1 MNFDYGGLA
10 QFKSQFSAAAM
21 GMFTSGWVWFVSNKS
36 GELAIFPTYGPGTL
50 LVRSQ
55 SYMAYAKGL
64 SFGDFIEDVDNGVD
78 YGFEY
83 ESGDEFNISDPLH
96 VPDSS
101 SSARSAPSPP
111 GVTPSSPLSG
121 VAGSRD
127 HPGRHPLHPRFYS
140 TSENSLDQGTATSI
154 YDEPK
159 EEPITKTDLLDAS
172 EQVLFPLFCVS
183 VHEHAWMAAG
193 YGIWGKEE
201 WLKKFWT
208 VLDWEKVSKSYNAIT
223 RAATAVAKK
232 T

>member
-1 MNFDYGGLA
+1 MRFEYGGLA
-10 QFKSQFSAAAM
+10 QFKSEFSAAAM
-21 GMFTSGWVWFVSNKS
+21 GMFTSGWVWFVSNKN

-55 SYMAYAKGL
+55 TYMAYAKGL
-64 SFGDFIEDVDNGVD
+64 SFGDFVSDANDYVD

-83 ESGDEFNISDPLH
+83 ESGDEINVSDPSH
-96 VPDSS
+96 VPDISS
-101 SSARSAPSPP
+101 SPARSAPSPGMP
-111 GVTPSSPLSG
+111 PSSPLSG
-121 VAGSRD
+121 IAGSRD
-127 HPGRHPLHPRFYS
+127 HPGRNPLHPRFYS
-140 TSENSLDQGTATSI
+140 TAETPLDQGSATSI

-193 YGIWGKEE
+193 YGVWGKEE
-201 WLKKFWT
+201 WLRKFWT
-208 VLDWEKVSKSYNAIT
+208 VLDWEKVSKSYDVIA
-223 RAATAVAKK
+223 RAAKKK

>member
-1 MNFDYGGLA
+1 MRFDYGGLA
-10 QFKSQFSAAAM
+10 QFKSEFSAAAM

-36 GELAIFPTYGPGTL
+36 GQLAIFPTYGPGTL

-55 SYMAYAKGL
+55 TYMAYAKGL
-64 SFGDFIEDVDNGVD
+64 SFGDFIEDADQVD

-83 ESGDEFNISDPLH
+83 ESGDEFNVSDPSD
-96 VPDSS
+96 VPESS
-101 SSARSAPSPP
+101 SPARSAQSPP

-127 HPGRHPLHPRFYS
+127 HPGRNPLHPRFYS
-140 TSENSLDQGTATSI
+140 TTEPPPDQGSPVSI
-154 YDEPK
+154 YPDSQ

-208 VLDWEKVSKSYNAIT
+208 VLDWEKVSKSYDAVA
-223 RAATAVAKK
+223 RAAKKK